1 MKVSSGAVLILV
13 MSFFLLAGCS
23 KETRESKALYN
34 DLMQN
39 IDEINSIDSTAATA
53 DKLPLYSQASH
64 RIEIL
69 RTEYATTSKG
79 EEIRSNPTLQG
90 GRTVEDILD
99 QANRVK
105 EAASAELTEYEVRFI
120 ELNTLPVP
128 QARNSRLEGYG
139 ISLARQGNVDNAEA
153 IIPHLVNTL
162 SVAIVQ
168 LEVAKAYQK
177 EGDYYSSDVFYTA
190 ASDNLGRYNF
200 NEPICSTE
208 ECNNEET
215 RARMVKTEM
224 IQSRQSRYL
233 N

>member
-1 MKVSSGAVLILV
+1 MKVSSGAMLILV

-39 IDEINSIDSTAATA
+39 VDEINSLDSTAAIA
-53 DKLPLYSQASH
+53 DKLSLYSQASH

-79 EEIRSNPTLQG
+79 EEIQSNPTLEG
-90 GRTVEDILD
+90 GITIEDILD
-99 QANRVK
+99 QANEVK
-105 EAASAELTEYEVRFI
+105 AEASTELTEYEVRFI
-120 ELNTLPVP
+120 ELNTLPVSK
-128 QARNSRLEGYG
+128 ARNSRLEGYG
-139 ISLARQGNVDNAEA
+139 ISLARQGDVDNAEA

-168 LEVAKAYQK
+168 LEVAKAYQQK
-177 EGDYYSSDVFYTA
+177 GDYYSADEFYTA

-200 NEPICSTE
+200 NESICSTE
-208 ECNNEET
+208 ECSNEET

-224 IQSRQSRYL
+224 IQSRQRRYL